1 MHAIYDS
8 RSFKVNESQEKVK
21 LIIIYFI
28 WAIEFLI
35 FHLKNKIDFII

>member
-21 LIIIYFI
+21 LIIIYFNI
-28 WAIEFLI
+28 NF
-35 FHLKNKIDFII
+35 